1 MLSLS
6 LFYNVYSETAQVKH
20 WLEIPR
26 LLLMFSRWTRHQKQ
40 QKTFLPWWFLWQQRV
55 FHKAVHKGK
64 KGNLLPS
71 SMPDGTSSFG
81 NRHLMFSYSS
91 IDQLINSNEAW
102 TASEI
107 FKRSFHWSTASSG
120 NEKIFNNDRGEC
132 ARINLEKCG
141 QLQLI
146 EYITVQCVWQGNLQI
161 LRQWLSISGY
171 L

>member
-1 MLSLS
+1 MCTVKLPKS
-6 LFYNVYSETAQVKH
+6 NVGSKFLCFFWCLADEPDTKNN
-20 WLEIPR
+20 
-26 LLLMFSRWTRHQKQ
+26 K
-40 QKTFLPWWFLWQQRV
+40 KTFQPWWFLWQQRV
-55 FHKAVHKGK
+55 LNKAVHKGK
-64 KGNLLPS
+64 KGDLLPS
-71 SMPDGTSSFG
+71 SMPDGTSCFD

-146 EYITVQCVWQGNLQI
+146 EYNTVQCVWQ
-161 LRQWLSISGY
+161 LRKSSDP
-171 L
+171 